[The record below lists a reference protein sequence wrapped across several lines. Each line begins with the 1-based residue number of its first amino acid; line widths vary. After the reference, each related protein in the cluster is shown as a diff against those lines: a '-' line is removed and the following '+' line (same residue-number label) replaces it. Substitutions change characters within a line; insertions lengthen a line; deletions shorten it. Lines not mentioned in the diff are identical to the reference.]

1 MERKDIIKKLD
12 DMLNIIE
19 HKQENENKHISFL
32 RKQVLEAAKA
42 EGLIKDYRYTQTW
55 QNNGYVWGSSV
66 GYDTMYKI
74 IL

>member
-12 DMLNIIE
+12 ELLNIIE

-32 RKQVLEAAKA
+32 RKQVLETAKA

-55 QNNGYVWGSSV
+55 QNNGYV
-66 GYDTMYKI
+66 
-74 IL
+74 